1 MAATDL
7 TSLRLELEERGL
19 TEGDLT
25 DDPLDLF
32 RTWYAH
38 AGEVGVHEPEAMVLS
53 TATPAAVPSARF
65 VLLKGVDERGFSFF
79 TNRTSRKA
87 DELDTNPVA
96 SLVFPWI
103 QISRQV
109 RVEGAVERI
118 GDAESDEYFSS
129 RPRVSQIGAW
139 ASRQSQVIADRSVL
153 EGWVAEVEATYEG
166 AEVPRPPHWGGYL
179 VRPRAIEF
187 WQARPFRLHDRF
199 RYERDG
205 DGWVR
210 RRLSP

>member
-1 MAATDL
+1 MSSTDL
-7 TSLRLELEERGL
+7 TALRLELEARGL
-19 TEGDLT
+19 AEDDLT
-25 DDPLDLF
+25 DDPIDLF
-32 RTWYAH
+32 RSWYAH
-38 AGEVGVHEPEAMVLS
+38 AGEVGVHEPEAMVLG
-53 TATPAAVPSARF
+53 TATTAAVPSSRF

-87 DELDTNPVA
+87 DELDANPVA

-109 RVEGAVERI
+109 RVEGTAERV
-118 GDAESDEYFSS
+118 DDVESDEYFAS

-153 EGWVAEVEATYEG
+153 EGWVAEAEARFDG
-166 AEVPRPPHWGGYL
+166 VEVPRPPGWGGYL

-199 RYERDG
+199 RYVRED
-205 DGWVR
+205 DGWR
-210 RRLSP
+210 RDRLSP